1 MGEYVEKQLDGG
13 GVVVEWVNPP
23 PSPTHKTKGLSRTE
37 YIELFTPTEQALYF
51 KFMDNIYGDLSF
63 MPAGVVDIGDVA
75 VELGSSLTYMDLMII
90 GKSSFVL
97 APAENGFDMTSS
109 KVIGGLTAMNLLGM
123 LDDETRLSTILE
135 GVPL

>member
-1 MGEYVEKQLDGG
+1 MTIFELEPV
-13 GVVVEWVNPP
+13 PT
-23 PSPTHKTKGLSRTE
+23 PTHKTKGLSRTE
-37 YIELFTPTEQALYF
+37 YIGLFTPTEQSLYF
-51 KFMDNIYGDLSF
+51 RFMDNIYGDLSF
-63 MPAGVVDIGDVA
+63 MPVGTVDLGDVA
-75 VELGSSLTYMDLMII
+75 VELGSALTYMDLMII

-123 LDDETRLSTILE
+123 LDDETRLATILE

>member
-1 MGEYVEKQLDGG
+1 MGEYVETQLQGG
-13 GVVVEWVNPP
+13 GTIVEWVNPP
-23 PSPTHKTKGLSRTE
+23 PAPTHKTTGLSRTE

-63 MPAGVVDIGDVA
+63 MPVGAVDIGDVA

-97 APAENGFDMTSS
+97 AHAENGFDMTSS

-123 LDDETRLSTILE
+123 LDDETRLATILK
-135 GVPL
+135 GAPL